1 MMTLEQD
8 RKHVEVMMDAD
19 EEIKSARQG
28 ATATLDGLKK
38 VSGVRRISALDG
50 KLMTVGDRR
59 SGGNRP
65 GRRDPVVIRD
75 PADVRRE

>member
-38 VSGVRRISALDG
+38 VSARTICFG
-50 KLMTVGDRR
+50 
-59 SGGNRP
+59 
-65 GRRDPVVIRD
+65 
-75 PADVRRE
+75 